1 MGLFV
6 SLIQKFKIEIRFL
19 IVGAW
24 NTLFGIIVFILFLYF
39 LERILVNE
47 RLTYLISIFLS
58 HFIAVLNAYIFH
70 KFFTFQSKEKG
81 IAALHEFRRFSSSYL
96 VTLIL
101 NLVIISFMVEFFE
114 MQPEI
119 SGAISIPICVVI
131 TYFLL
136 SKYSFKKVEKKQ

>member
-6 SLIQKFKIEIRFL
+6 SLIQKFKTEIRFL

-39 LERILVNE
+39 LERIFVNE
-47 RLTYLISIFLS
+47 RLTYLVSVFLS
-58 HFIAVLNAYIFH
+58 HCFAVLNAYIFH

-81 IAALHEFRRFSSSYL
+81 LAAFYEFQRFFSSYL

-101 NLVIISFMVEFFE
+101 NLAMVSFLVEFFK

-119 SGAISIPICVVI
+119 SGAISIPICVVV

-136 SKYSFKKVEKKQ
+136 SKYSFNKAIKKL